1 MTGGKTSPNRPPGA
15 LENLMPNGKAH
26 RQITIIAGLASAGP
40 AIYLLGDNSIF
51 FVVGVG
57 ATMWINPDLDIH
69 NHLGWVG
76 ELVGFDVYRDI
87 VPHRAGLRG
96 QAFREVRKLIFA
108 SHMPLAGTAGRFA
121 IATLPIMCVLAL
133 VSSLEHVSLMT
144 VALVYLGM
152 AWSDLWH
159 IVADVLTSG
168 LKADRK
174 AKCYRIKTGTA
185 NGHSKGNTRKI
196 RGTKRKWR

>member
-1 MTGGKTSPNRPPGA
+1 
-15 LENLMPNGKAH
+15 MPNGKTH
-26 RQITIIAGLASAGP
+26 RLFTIVAGLAAAGP
-40 AIYLLGDNSIF
+40 AIYYLSGNSLYFGLGVS
-51 FVVGVG
+51 V
-57 ATMWINPDLDIH
+57 TMWINPDLDIH

-76 ELVGFDVYRDI
+76 ELIGFDVYRDI

-96 QAFREVRKLIFA
+96 QAFREIRKLIFA

-133 VSSLEHVSLMT
+133 VSSLEHVSLMAI
-144 VALVYLGM
+144 VLVYLGM

-168 LKADRK
+168 LKADRR
-174 AKCYRIKTGTA
+174 AKCYRIKTEPV
-185 NGHSKGNTRKI
+185 NGYSKGNTRKI
-196 RGTKRKWR
+196 RGTRRKWK